1 MRALRR
7 IATPASVAVVL
18 TACTHDLD
26 DYYRSARTDAGLA
39 TNGDAAAVPNDDAT
53 TDAATD
59 ACYCVKEV
67 QGKCKEWSS
76 VACAR

>member
-7 IATPASVAVVL
+7 IATPASVAVAL

-26 DYYRSARTDAGLA
+26 DYTRSAKSDAGLA
-39 TNGDAAAVPNDDAT
+39 TNADAADEQPDDSGAP
-53 TDAATD
+53 D